1 MLKGLWTAA
10 TGMAAQ
16 QLNVDVIANNLA
28 NVNTAGFKKSRAD
41 FQDLMYQ
48 TLRLPGATTATGTQL
63 PTGIQVGMGSKPMG
77 VQKLFS
83 QGDYNQ
89 TNNELDLAIEGKGF
103 FKVVSNDEEVYTR
116 AGNFKIDSEGYIC
129 TPAGDRLQPEIAID
143 PTTISISVDSSG
155 TLVAFGPDNTELN
168 RADIKLYSFP
178 NPAGLFSMGRNLFR
192 PTEASG
198 EETEGTPG
206 LDGIGTI
213 AQGYLEMSNVNV
225 VEEMVGMI
233 VAQRAYEVNSR
244 AIQTSD
250 QMLQVATSIL
260 R

>member
-1 MLKGLWTAA
+1 M
-10 TGMAAQ
+10 
-16 QLNVDVIANNLA
+16 
-28 NVNTAGFKKSRAD
+28 
-41 FQDLMYQ
+41 
-48 TLRLPGATTATGTQL
+48 GT
-63 PTGIQVGMGSKPMG
+63 KPMS

-103 FKVVSNDEEVYTR
+103 FKVLSNDEEVYTR
-116 AGNFKIDSEGYIC
+116 AGNFKIDSEGYVC
-129 TPAGDRLQPEIAID
+129 TPAGDRLQPEITID
-143 PTTISISVDSSG
+143 DTTISISIDSSG

-178 NPAGLFSMGRNLFR
+178 NPAGLYSMGRNLFR

-206 LDGIGTI
+206 LDGFGTI

-233 VAQRAYEVNSR
+233 IAQRAYEVNSK
-244 AIQTSD
+244 AIQTAD
-250 QMLQVATSIL
+250 QLLQMANNIK